1 MLEFLKNPE
10 GEEDEN
16 RALAAYGGETGFDM
30 LPDVMA
36 VDEIFAHNNNRIE
49 QCMDDVK
56 EVCMKDATDM
66 FYNQVVNLGTM
77 VHKLEQAKEKD
88 LQWLLQKTILYD
100 NPLKEETDELKN
112 ICIAYG
118 INNPIIGE
126 E

>member
-1 MLEFLKNPE
+1 M
-10 GEEDEN
+10 
-16 RALAAYGGETGFDM
+16 
-30 LPDVMA
+30 
-36 VDEIFAHNNNRIE
+36 
-49 QCMDDVK
+49 
-56 EVCMKDATDM
+56 
-66 FYNQVVNLGTM
+66 
-77 VHKLEQAKEKD
+77 HKLEQAKEKD